1 MKKEKKEKQEVKVI
15 DSTGQTKQQNPN
27 IIELSREEPERPF
40 YEITEEERRK
50 LFKVYKSTSIRNN
63 IIMFVVLGAFI
74 GAFIAITRGQIG
86 QIIGWVLIGVTIVS
100 LVTYYL
106 LTRNSYPKASK
117 TYFYTFW
124 KYSSEYLFNQDG
136 FEDCKIDQNDK
147 YEMSELIADRVY
159 KETSDI
165 ASRNLVKGTY
175 FGKPFVFGEAA
186 LYKPGAKKNSR
197 DVIFVGRHLSVQNK
211 LEFEGRY
218 IVNIKRE
225 QKPLDLPNDIEDL
238 SALLD
243 EEAFIIYGPE
253 GRDYKKDLG
262 EDLIKSLKE
271 FKLEE
276 GLANVN
282 IAFWQGRTACYLSYE
297 DSIVAM
303 PFQNEIN
310 LKAYESEKKDI
321 EKLFAILAR

>member
-1 MKKEKKEKQEVKVI
+1 MKKEKNVNQEVKVI
-15 DSTGQTKQQNPN
+15 DSTGEQKEENPN

-63 IIMFVVLGAFI
+63 IIMFVVLAAFV
-74 GAFIAITRGQIG
+74 GAFIAITRGEIG
-86 QIIGWVLIGVTIVS
+86 QIIGWVLIGVTVAG

-106 LTRNSYPKASK
+106 ITRNSYPKASK

-124 KYSSEYLFNQDG
+124 KYSNEYLFNQEG
-136 FEDCKIDQNDK
+136 FKDCKIDQTEK
-147 YEMSELIADRVY
+147 YEMAELLADRVY
-159 KETSDI
+159 KDTTDI
-165 ASRNLVKGTY
+165 ASRNIVRGLY
-175 FGKPFVFGEAA
+175 NDKPFKFGEAA
-186 LYKPGAKKNSR
+186 LYRPGAKRNSK
-197 DVIFVGRHLSVQNK
+197 DVMFVGRHLSAENK
-211 LEFEGRY
+211 LEFAGRY
-218 IVNIKRE
+218 IVNIKRAE
-225 QKPLDLPNDIEDL
+225 KPLDLPTDIDDL
-238 SALLD
+238 IVLLD
-243 EEAFIIYGPE
+243 EGTFIIYGEE

-262 EDLIKSLKE
+262 EELVKALKE
-271 FKLEE
+271 LPLEE
-276 GLANVN
+276 GLININ

-321 EKLFAILAR
+321 ERLFNLLVR